1 MNKTYQWPFSFL
13 LMPYT
18 KSVFGL
24 SSQKPLRSFS
34 CCFYIPVQLR
44 VLNYI
49 CQTLFMYKL
58 FNIFLLLTWHPL
70 ANFVLLTQLL
80 VTLVSQNIV
89 INY

>member
-1 MNKTYQWPFSFL
+1 MNKTYKWPFSFL
-13 LMPYT
+13 LTPYT

-34 CCFYIPVQLR
+34 CCFYIPVQLT

-70 ANFVLLTQLL
+70 SNFDLLTQLL